1 MTIADLRVGDLLA
14 FNATAADHFV
24 HNDDLGIVL
33 DILPYLHSDDPC
45 EVLVYW
51 QDEQP
56 GEQFHDDEQI
66 NDWLTRGILEVIGE
80 AK

>member
-14 FNATAADHFV
+14 FNATAADHFAT
-24 HNDDLGIVL
+24 NDDLGIVL

-56 GEQFHDDEQI
+56 GQQFHDAEQVD
-66 NDWLTRGILEVIGE
+66 DWFNRGLVEVISEGR
-80 AK
+80 

>member
-14 FNATAADHFV
+14 FNAIAADHFV

-45 EVLVYW
+45 EVLIYW

-56 GEQFHDDEQI
+56 RNQFHPAEQVDGWF
-66 NDWLTRGILEVIGE
+66 NCGLVEVISEGR
-80 AK
+80 